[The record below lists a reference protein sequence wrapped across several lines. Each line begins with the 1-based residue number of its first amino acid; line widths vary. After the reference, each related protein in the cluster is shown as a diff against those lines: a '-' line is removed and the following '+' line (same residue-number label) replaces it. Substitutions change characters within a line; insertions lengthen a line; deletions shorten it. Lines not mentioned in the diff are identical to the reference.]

1 MSRFQ
6 CFHNAVNEQIKLL
19 TAKQDNGPLGVAE
32 PLDEILDRSE
42 TVYVAISGEDAVNV
56 NLMIYVY
63 KIVQHIKSALL
74 VFVCLFNWGFSSN
87 SKIFHSHG
95 NVTIAGEGLQ
105 ILTCA
110 RHSWSLSSEGSLP
123 CHIYC
128 DTGQPFIMVISEDP

>member
-6 CFHNAVNEQIKLL
+6 CFHHAVNEQIKLL

-42 TVYVAISGEDAVNV
+42 TVYVTILGKDAVNV

-74 VFVCLFNWGFSSN
+74 VFVCLFNWGFRPTRKFFTHMETSP
-87 SKIFHSHG
+87 
-95 NVTIAGEGLQ
+95 
-105 ILTCA
+105 
-110 RHSWSLSSEGSLP
+110 LP
-123 CHIYC
+123 VK
-128 DTGQPFIMVISEDP
+128 GFKF